1 MRGSRSRDD
10 HRIVLR
16 ALVPT
21 GVCQKPSRGRHVTD
35 TVEDAYRSGETQIF
49 LVSSG
54 SGPYSITSQRLREF
68 TAIGTTGLPRSAD
81 GP

>member
-1 MRGSRSRDD
+1 VRGSRSRDD

-49 LVSSG
+49 
-54 SGPYSITSQRLREF
+54 PREQR
-68 TAIGTTGLPRSAD
+68 
-81 GP
+81 